1 MLSEPVLTVDAPVTT
16 STQRLSAGGL
26 RWHLHRWGDGPR
38 LALLLHGTGATVHSW
53 QTLAPAWLALDADWT
68 LIAADL
74 PGQGASAPLPPGV
87 RGMAGMARAL
97 AGLVAALP
105 RPPDR
110 VIGHSAGAALML
122 RAALDGGL
130 PVDSRLIGLN
140 AALQPFDGLA
150 GWTYP
155 AMARL
160 LAWNPLVPHV
170 VARRA
175 RDPAAVRRLIEGTGS
190 RLDEAAVA
198 RYAHCL
204 QQATHLAGV
213 LAMMADWDLA
223 GLQRDLPALRQPLT
237 LMVGERDK
245 VVPPAQTERLLRRWP
260 HPTLQRVPGLGH
272 LMHEED
278 PARLAALLLLDQPST
293 ARS

>member
-1 MLSEPVLTVDAPVTT
+1 MPSEPVLAVDVQAGT
-16 STQRLSAGGL
+16 STQRWSAGGL
-26 RWHLHRWGDGPR
+26 RWHLQRWGDGPR
-38 LALLLHGTGATVHSW
+38 VALLLHGTGATVHSW
-53 QTLAPAWLALDADWT
+53 QTLAPAWLALDAGWT
-68 LIAADL
+68 LIAPDL

-97 AGLVAALP
+97 AGLVASLP
-105 RPPDR
+105 CPPEQ

-130 PVDSRLIGLN
+130 PPGCHLVGLN

-155 AMARL
+155 ALARL

-175 RDPAAVRRLIEGTGS
+175 RDPVAVRRLIEGTGS
-190 RLDEAAVA
+190 HLDAAAVA

-204 QQATHLAGV
+204 QQPTHLAGV

-223 GLQRDLPALRQPLT
+223 GLQRDLLGLRQPLT
-237 LMVGERDK
+237 LLVGERDR
-245 VVPPAQTERLLRRWP
+245 VVPPEQAERLRRRWP
-260 HPTLQRVPGLGH
+260 HPALHRVPGVGH

-278 PARLAALLLLDQPST
+278 PVRLAALLVDQPST